1 MSSSSNNAPST
12 LPNSQGMPSAADNNN
27 YNGMKYVFTINNPN
41 DHARSL
47 VHASIGKEISK
58 SLGDG
63 FHLTYAIWSL
73 ERGSQGTQHIQG
85 YFEINKKKKWNA
97 LKNHLKPFHAWCAP
111 ARGSAQSNIDYI
123 SHTGEHEDK
132 AGALCAGPWYLGDEP
147 SKGQGNRTDIK
158 ALADAL
164 KEGKSMVSLATDHT
178 DTMLKYFSNAQKLH
192 TLLNKKTRQWMT
204 ELYIYTGVA
213 GSGKSHAA
221 YEEAKQYLKDNNLEE
236 EPYML
241 MIPSNPS
248 APLWW
253 QDYDGQSVVIIDD
266 FYGTIGLNYFKQL
279 VDKYPMKVNMK
290 NGHAEF
296 LAKRIYVT
304 SNQGWRTWWST
315 ELLQNKE
322 NEHAIVRRITVD
334 KHFADRY
341 NPASKNVV
349 GDDDDVVLATPIR
362 SNANVG
368 LNFVPNHNDV
378 FDVEPENVE
387 QRLLGRDF
395 FRQPSAPIEPA
406 ALPQHELDFLNEEF
420 GEAWNEL
427 REEYGAHEYN

>member
-1 MSSSSNNAPST
+1 MSSSSSE
-12 LPNSQGMPSAADNNN
+12 NSQGMPSAIDNPG
-27 YNGMKYVFTINNPN
+27 YNGCRYVFTINNPN
-41 DHARSL
+41 DKTKSL
-47 VHASIGKEISK
+47 VHSQIGKEINK
-58 SLGDG
+58 LLNDG
-63 FHLTYAIWSL
+63 NHITYAIWSL
-73 ERGSQGTQHIQG
+73 ERGSRGTQHIQG
-85 YFEINKKKKWNA
+85 YFEVSKKIKFTTLTNKF
-97 LKNHLKPFHAWCAP
+97 KPMKGWLAP
-111 ARGSAQSNIDYI
+111 ARGTAQESIDYI
-123 SHTGEHEDK
+123 SHTGEQADK
-132 AGALCAGPWYLGDEP
+132 AGDLIDGPWYLGDKP
-147 SKGQGNRTDIK
+147 APGKGARTDIK

-221 YEEAKQYLKDNNLEE
+221 YEEAKQYLRDNNLEE

-241 MIPSNPS
+241 MIPSNPA

-304 SNQGWRTWWST
+304 SNQGWRTWWAT

-349 GDDDDVVLATPIR
+349 GDDDDVVLATPVR

-368 LNFVPNHNDV
+368 LNFAPNHDDV

-406 ALPQHELDFLNEEF
+406 ALPQHELDFLEEEF
-420 GEAWNEL
+420 GQAYREL
-427 REEYGAHEYN
+427 RAEYGDIYN